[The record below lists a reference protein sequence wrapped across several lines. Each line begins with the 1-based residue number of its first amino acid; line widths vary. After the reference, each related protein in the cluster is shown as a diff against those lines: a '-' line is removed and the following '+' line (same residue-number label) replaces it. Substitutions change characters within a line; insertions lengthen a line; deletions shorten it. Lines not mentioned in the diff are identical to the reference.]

1 MFNRFN
7 SYSRKKPAVAKVVN
21 NKNKINNFYQEIL
34 EHSAKYIK
42 VNVNEYNNINN
53 TLTIKNMRTDY
64 GTEGA
69 SPNNFEVVVFGL
81 NIPGNFK
88 VEDINGDVVVTL
100 FDEYIDFDNTD
111 VSDIYVI
118 GKLVE
123 IPVTDELGNIL
134 STENDLDII
143 I

>member
-7 SYSRKKPAVAKVVN
+7 SYNRKKPTSQKVVN

-34 EHSAKYIK
+34 KHSAKYIK
-42 VNVNEYNNINN
+42 VNVNEFDNINN

-64 GTEGA
+64 GTQGA
-69 SPNNFEVVVFGL
+69 SPNNFEVIVFGL

-88 VEDINGDVVVTL
+88 VEDVNGDVVVTL

-111 VSDIYVI
+111 ISDIYVI
-118 GKLVE
+118 GKLVS
-123 IPVTDELGNIL
+123 ITL
-134 STENDLDII
+134 
-143 I
+143 

>member
-1 MFNRFN
+1 MNRYN
-7 SYSRKKPAVAKVVN
+7 SNTRKKPNSVKVVN

-42 VNVNEYNNINN
+42 VNINEFDNIKN

-64 GTEGA
+64 GTQGP
-69 SPNNFEVVVFGL
+69 SPNNFEVIVFGL

-88 VEDINGDVVVTL
+88 VEDVSGNVVITL
-100 FDEYIDFDNTD
+100 FEEYIDFDNTD

-123 IPVTDELGNIL
+123 IPVTDEFGNIL
-134 STENDLDII
+134 STENDLDLIL
-143 I
+143 

>member
-7 SYSRKKPAVAKVVN
+7 SYNRKKPTSQKVVN

-42 VNVNEYNNINN
+42 VNVNEFDNINN

-64 GTEGA
+64 GTEGV
-69 SPNNFEVVVFGL
+69 SPNNFEVIVFGL

-88 VEDINGDVVVTL
+88 VEDVNGDVVVTL

-111 VSDIYVI
+111 ISDIYVI

-123 IPVTDELGNIL
+123 ITMTDELGNVL

>member
-1 MFNRFN
+1 MNRYN
-7 SYSRKKPAVAKVVN
+7 SNTRKKPVSTKVVN

-42 VNVNEYNNINN
+42 VNINEFDNVKN

-64 GTEGA
+64 GTEGP
-69 SPNNFEVVVFGL
+69 SPNNFEIIVHGL

-88 VEDINGDVVVTL
+88 VENIDEDVVITL
-100 FDEYIDFDNTD
+100 FEEYIDYDNTE

-118 GKLVE
+118 GKLLEV
-123 IPVTDELGNIL
+123 IVTDESDNIL
-134 STENDLDII
+134 STENDLDLIL
-143 I
+143 

>member
-1 MFNRFN
+1 
-7 SYSRKKPAVAKVVN
+7 V
-21 NKNKINNFYQEIL
+21 I
-34 EHSAKYIK
+34 
-42 VNVNEYNNINN
+42 
-53 TLTIKNMRTDY
+53 
-64 GTEGA
+64 
-69 SPNNFEVVVFGL
+69 VFGL

-88 VEDINGDVVVTL
+88 VEDVNGDVVVTL

-111 VSDIYVI
+111 ISDIYVI

-123 IPVTDELGNIL
+123 ITMTDELGNVL